1 MKNYTQTGL
10 RLRCV
15 FSSCPVPQV
24 SHSFSLAHQ
33 RYNVTIAV
41 FYDRGVSQTV
51 EQVCPIKR
59 LSWLKTQLDLPID
72 IFCIPS
78 PFLH

>member
-1 MKNYTQTGL
+1 MENYTQTGL
-10 RLRCV
+10 RLSCV

-33 RYNVTIAV
+33 WYNVTITA
-41 FYDRGVSQTV
+41 FYDGGVSQTV

-59 LSWLKTQLDLPID
+59 LQGEYIILSV
-72 IFCIPS
+72 
-78 PFLH
+78 

>member
-1 MKNYTQTGL
+1 M
-10 RLRCV
+10 

-59 LSWLKTQLDLPID
+59 LQGEYIILSV
-72 IFCIPS
+72 
-78 PFLH
+78 